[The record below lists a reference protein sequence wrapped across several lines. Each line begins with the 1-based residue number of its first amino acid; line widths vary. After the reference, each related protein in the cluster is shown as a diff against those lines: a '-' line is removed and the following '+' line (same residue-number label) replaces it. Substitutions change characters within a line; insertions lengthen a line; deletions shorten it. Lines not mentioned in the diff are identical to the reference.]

1 MLEFSI
7 QVLVLLGILCIRMFY
22 HSSILDVS
30 IGRQRTSRKI
40 SRFPDS
46 QVSGK
51 RIENVTRRRNPVQFD
66 RKVI

>member
-7 QVLVLLGILCIRMFY
+7 QVLVLLGLLCIRMFH

-30 IGRQRTSRKI
+30 IGWQRTSRKN

-51 RIENVTRRRNPVQFD
+51 LLENVTRRLKESSPV
-66 RKVI
+66 